1 MGEFDDVDD
10 DARRDASSEGSR
22 HSPSSNASTG
32 PGPSSSGSA
41 ADPDNGPASHPAAA
55 PDNDPTSDPASD
67 ADPASDPAS
76 DPAAPARP
84 AREWRVRARREL
96 TEELILEEVGGIEGK
111 NAGRVLALHSL
122 MREEAQL
129 HARRLRHLADFF
141 AIDPDN
147 EGSLTDA
154 DMTAMKVAVGL
165 RCSITQATSQIRDAH
180 HAVVNLPRMF
190 AHLEA
195 GDLPEDYHRFLLRQ
209 VRRLDADQIRLVDEH
224 LAGVEIP
231 SIPRSTFEAQ
241 VRLAVASVGNELKPP
256 REAREVRIDGVDSEQ
271 GVAWITITGP
281 ISEIRS
287 LGLRLDASARAVQ
300 RAQRV
305 ALEAGEEEPIPFDL
319 DGDVRDRERPLSL
332 SALRYAILTRT
343 MLDLDPVEETAQPF
357 KILVT
362 VPVTTLLGMDD
373 SPAMLDGLTPIPAD
387 LARDLAA
394 TSSVWYRILTDPV
407 CGTHLPARIDTYRP
421 DAQQRMQLR
430 LRHPV
435 CAAPGCTR
443 PTALAAEDDHIIEY
457 DHHDPARGGPTSLW
471 NLHRL
476 CRRHHQLKTAGLIDP
491 ARDPQDD
498 PDRGDRSTSA
508 EPLVTTWQ
516 LEQDLRVRTAENT
529 DLLTPRMTRRLAQAE
544 RTHRRAR
551 EARQRGPDEPRC
563 RALDEAEDHLA
574 EIQLEDEFTRV
585 RTKRRIIPPGPPLDV
600 DHPPF

>member
-1 MGEFDDVDD
+1 MGEFDDIEDEN
-10 DARRDASSEGSR
+10 ARRDASSSETAR
-22 HSPSSNASTG
+22 RDASSSETARQSSSSDASSV
-32 PGPSSSGSA
+32 PGPSSPGYAADPVADPTAGPA
-41 ADPDNGPASHPAAA
+41 ADPDNHPAV
-55 PDNDPTSDPASD
+55 
-67 ADPASDPAS
+67 
-76 DPAAPARP
+76 DPAAGPAAP

-129 HARRLRHLADFF
+129 HAGRLRHLADFF
-141 AIDPDN
+141 AVDPDN
-147 EGSLTDA
+147 AGSLIDA

-180 HAVVNLPRMF
+180 HAVVDLPRMF

-281 ISEIRS
+281 IPEIRS

-443 PTALAAEDDHIIEY
+443 PTATAAEDDHILEH
-457 DHHDPARGGPTSLW
+457 DHERPQRGGPTSLA

-476 CRRHHQLKTAGLIDP
+476 CWQHHQMKTAGLIDP
-491 ARDPQDD
+491 TREPVDDSAPAR
-498 PDRGDRSTSA
+498 
-508 EPLVTTWQ
+508 PLTTHWT
-516 LEQDLRVRTAENT
+516 LGEDLRTTTEEAT
-529 DLLTPRMTRRLAQAE
+529 DLLTPHTVRLLEHAAAEHERLAAEARSLHAEEQARPRAE
-544 RTHRRAR
+544 RVAEDRRA
-551 EARQRGPDEPRC
+551 
-563 RALDEAEDHLA
+563 ALAKA
-574 EIQLEDEFTRV
+574 AGR
-585 RTKRRIIPPGPPLDV
+585 KIIPPGNPPPDLGD
-600 DHPPF
+600 PPF

>member
-1 MGEFDDVDD
+1 MGEFDDIDDD
-10 DARRDASSEGSR
+10 DARRDASSETAR
-22 HSPSSNASTG
+22 QSPSSDASSG
-32 PGPSSSGSA
+32 PGPSSPGPVGDPIAGPA
-41 ADPDNGPASHPAAA
+41 AVPDNGPAVGPAV
-55 PDNDPTSDPASD
+55 DPADRS
-67 ADPASDPAS
+67 
-76 DPAAPARP
+76 AAPARP

-129 HARRLRHLADFF
+129 HARRFRHLADFF
-141 AIDPDN
+141 AVDPDN
-147 EGSLTDA
+147 AGSLIDA

-180 HAVVNLPRMF
+180 HAVVDLPRMF

-281 ISEIRS
+281 IPEIRS